1 VTIGFSIPVL
11 SLGLR
16 VSATATIVGAGPNG
30 LAAAIVL
37 AKAGFAVDVR
47 EAAPVAGGATRSAQ
61 LTLPGFVHDLGS
73 AVHPLAVASP
83 FFSTLP
89 LAEHG
94 LHWIAP
100 AAELAHPLDDGTAII
115 LERGI
120 NDTANQLG
128 PDATAYRRLY
138 GPLLANWDG
147 LRHDLL
153 KAITWPSHP
162 FVMARFGM
170 LGLRSARSVA
180 ESHFKGIRARA
191 LFAGLAAHSVLPLES
206 PVSAAFGLVLGV
218 AAHAVGWPIPRGGAQ
233 SIANALVSY
242 LESSG
247 GTVTTNDTVTSLRF
261 VGDSALTLLDVTPRQ
276 LLLLGSEL
284 MTPTYL
290 RQLANYRY
298 GPGVFKVDW
307 ALSQPIP
314 WRAADCLRA
323 GTIHLGGTFD
333 EIAASEHEPGR
344 NARPFVLL
352 SQPTLFDPSRA
363 PAGRHVAWAYCHVPN
378 AWPGS
383 ALDAIES
390 QVERFAPGFK
400 DCILAR
406 AASGTAAMQAW
417 NENLVGGDING
428 GAVSGLQFF
437 LRPTWRQY
445 TTPVSGVYLCSSSTP
460 PGGGVHGMCGY
471 WAAQRALK
479 HYREPPA

>member
-1 VTIGFSIPVL
+1 
-11 SLGLR
+11 
-16 VSATATIVGAGPNG
+16 

-37 AKAGFAVDVR
+37 ANAGFAVDVR
-47 EAAPVAGGATRSAQ
+47 EAASVAGGAARSAE

-83 FFSTLP
+83 FFSSLP

-94 LHWIAP
+94 LRWIAP
-100 AAELAHPLDDGTAII
+100 PAELAHPLDDGTAII
-115 LERGI
+115 VERGI
-120 NDTANQLG
+120 SNTASQLG
-128 PDATAYRRLY
+128 ADGAAYRRLY
-138 GPLLANWDG
+138 EPLLANWDG

-162 FVMARFGM
+162 LAMARFGW

-180 ESHFKGIRARA
+180 DSHFKGVRARA

-206 PVSAAFGLVLGV
+206 PVSAAFGLVLGI
-218 AAHAVGWPIPRGGAQ
+218 AAHAVGWPIPQGGAQ
-233 SIANALVSY
+233 SIADSLVGC
-242 LESSG
+242 LQRSG
-247 GTVTTNDTVTSLRF
+247 GTVNTSSPVTSLRS
-261 VGDSALTLLDVTPRQ
+261 VGDSALTLLDITPRQ
-276 LLLLGSEL
+276 LLAMGSE
-284 MTPTYL
+284 MMPPTYR
-290 RQLANYRY
+290 RQLELYRY

-323 GTIHLGGTFD
+323 GTVHLGGTFD
-333 EIAASEHEPGR
+333 EIADWERAPGETG
-344 NARPFVLL
+344 RPFVLL

-363 PAGRHVAWAYCHVPN
+363 PAAKHVAWAYCHVPN

-383 ALDAIES
+383 ALEAIES

-400 DCILAR
+400 DCILGR

-437 LRPTWRQY
+437 LRPTRRQY
-445 TTPVSGVYLCSSSTP
+445 TTPVPGVYLCSSSTP

-479 HYREPPA
+479 RYRELPTS

>member
-1 VTIGFSIPVL
+1 
-11 SLGLR
+11 

-37 AKAGFAVDVR
+37 VKAGFAVDVR
-47 EAAPVAGGATRSAQ
+47 EAAPVAGGATRSAE

-83 FFSTLP
+83 LFSTLP

-94 LHWIAP
+94 LRWVSP
-100 AAELAHPLDDGTAII
+100 PAELAHPLDDGTAIT

-120 NDTANQLG
+120 TETASQLG
-128 PDATAYRRLY
+128 NDAKAYRRLY
-138 GPLLANWDG
+138 EPLLSNWDG

-153 KAITWPSHP
+153 KPITWPSHP
-162 FVMARFGM
+162 FAMARFGM

-180 ESHFKGIRARA
+180 ESHFQGTRARA

-206 PVSAAFGLVLGV
+206 PVSAAFGLVLGI
-218 AAHAVGWPIPRGGAQ
+218 AAHAVGWPIPQGGAQ
-233 SIANALVSY
+233 SIANALVGCLQSY
-242 LESSG
+242 G
-247 GTVTTNDTVTSLRF
+247 GTVTTNDPVTSLRF
-261 VGDSALTLLDVTPRQ
+261 VGDAALTLLDITPRQ
-276 LLLLGSEL
+276 LLVLGSEL

-290 RQLANYRY
+290 RQLASYRY

-314 WRAADCLRA
+314 WRAAECLRA
-323 GTIHLGGTFD
+323 GTVHLGGTFD
-333 EIAASEHEPGR
+333 EIAASEREPGKT
-344 NARPFVLL
+344 ARPFVLL

-363 PAGRHVAWAYCHVPN
+363 PAGKHVAWAYCHVPN
-378 AWPGS
+378 GWPGS
-383 ALDAIES
+383 ALEAIEA

-406 AASGTAAMQAW
+406 AAFGTAAMQAW
-417 NENLVGGDING
+417 NGNLVGGDING
-428 GAVSGLQFF
+428 GSVSGPQFF
-437 LRPTWRQY
+437 LRPTRHQY

>member
-1 VTIGFSIPVL
+1 
-11 SLGLR
+11 
-16 VSATATIVGAGPNG
+16 

-37 AKAGFAVDVR
+37 AKAGFVVDVR
-47 EAAPVAGGATRSAQ
+47 EAAAAAGGATRSAE

-83 FFSTLP
+83 FFSSLP
-89 LAEHG
+89 LGEHG
-94 LHWIAP
+94 LRWIAP
-100 AAELAHPLDDGTAII
+100 PAALAHPLDDGTAII

-120 NDTANQLG
+120 YDTAIQLG
-128 PDATAYRRLY
+128 ADAPAYRRLY
-138 GPLLANWDG
+138 EPLLANWDG

-162 FVMARFGM
+162 FAMARFGL

-180 ESHFKGIRARA
+180 DSHFKGVRARA

-206 PVSAAFGLVLGV
+206 PVSAAFGLVLSI
-218 AAHAVGWPIPRGGAQ
+218 AAHAVGWPIPQGGAQ
-233 SIANALVSY
+233 SIADALVGC
-242 LESSG
+242 LQRSG
-247 GTVTTNDTVTSLRF
+247 GTVTTSSPVTSLRS
-261 VGDSALTLLDVTPRQ
+261 VGDSALTLLDITPRQ
-276 LLLLGSEL
+276 LLALGSE
-284 MTPTYL
+284 MMQPAYR
-290 RQLANYRY
+290 RQLELYRY
-298 GPGVFKVDW
+298 GPGVFKADW

-323 GTIHLGGTFD
+323 GTVHLGGTFD
-333 EIAASEHEPGR
+333 EIADWERAPGE
-344 NARPFVLL
+344 NGRPFVLL
-352 SQPTLFDPSRA
+352 SQPTLFDSSRA
-363 PAGRHVAWAYCHVPN
+363 PAGKHVAWAYCHVPN

-383 ALDAIES
+383 AIEAIES

-400 DCILAR
+400 DCILGR

-437 LRPTWRQY
+437 LRPTRRQY
-445 TTPVSGVYLCSSSTP
+445 TTPVPGVYLCSSSTP

-479 HYREPPA
+479 RYRELPTS